1 MGEKMKESRDK
12 VEQKTVN
19 QEKRRFLQK
28 AAYMAPAVL
37 TLTAMPFTASY
48 GSEKVKKVKK
58 DKKVKIK

>member
-1 MGEKMKESRDK
+1 MKESRDK

-48 GSEKVKKVKK
+48 GSRKKDKK

>member
-1 MGEKMKESRDK
+1 MKESRDK

-48 GSEKVKKVKK
+48 GSGKDIKDKKDKK